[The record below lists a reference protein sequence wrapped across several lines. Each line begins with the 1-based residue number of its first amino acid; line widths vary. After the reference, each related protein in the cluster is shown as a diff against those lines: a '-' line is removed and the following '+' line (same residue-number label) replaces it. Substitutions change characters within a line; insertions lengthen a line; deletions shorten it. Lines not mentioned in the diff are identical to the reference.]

1 MDKRTEWPL
10 LSVRGLNKS
19 YVRRNWR
26 PGARA
31 EVSAVHGVDL
41 DLGFGQTLAITGRS
55 GSGKS
60 TLARCIAGL
69 ESPSGGEIWFGGHPV
84 QEGGSACRHIQLIF
98 QDPGASLNP
107 RFSVLQALSEP
118 LIIRHESASRDD
130 LARRLVQVGLSD
142 TLLDQ
147 RTSELSGGQKA
158 RLALARA
165 LAALDERGDPAILIL
180 DELLSNLDLSV
191 QAQMLNLLLDL
202 QEQRSL
208 SYLLITHDL
217 ALAEHMADEIV
228 VMSQGKIVE
237 RTAHA

>member
-1 MDKRTEWPL
+1 MDKRTSAPL
-10 LSVRGLNKS
+10 LRVRGLHKS

-26 PGARA
+26 PGTRA
-31 EVSAVHGVDL
+31 EVSAVQGVDL
-41 DLGFGQTLAITGRS
+41 DVGFGQTLAITGKS

-69 ESPSGGEIWFGGHPV
+69 ESPSAGEIRFSGHPV
-84 QEGGSACRHIQLIF
+84 QEGACRHIQLIF

-107 RFSVLQALSEP
+107 RFSVLHALSEP
-118 LIIRHESASRDD
+118 LIIRHENANRHD
-130 LARRLVQVGLSD
+130 LARRLEQVGLSD
-142 TLLDQ
+142 TLLNQ

-165 LAALDERGDPAILIL
+165 LAALDERDDPAILIL
-180 DELLSNLDLSV
+180 DESLSSLDLSV

-237 RTAHA
+237 RTVHA